1 MKARLQSGT
10 VIKRNPVTEQV
21 IKAEAE
27 RMAMEVMA
35 EMNDQNMEEL
45 DAMVLYILHSE
56 FGFGEKRLRRFFD
69 NFNKGLRDL
78 GKRYALEEYD
88 ERIWLCKRK
97 LKEECGIDISEW
109 EREKEGEH
117 TGQD

>member
-1 MKARLQSGT
+1 MKARLQSGS
-10 VIKRNPVTEQV
+10 VVKRNPVTEQV
-21 IKAEAE
+21 MKAEAE
-27 RMAMEVMA
+27 RMAMEA
-35 EMNDQNMEEL
+35 ISEMNEQNLEEL

-78 GKRYALEEYD
+78 GERYAMNEYD

-97 LKEECGIDISEW
+97 LKEECGIDISKW
-109 EREKEGEH
+109 EKEKENERAG
-117 TGQD
+117 